1 MTYDHQMLTYLV
13 LSYLILW
20 AVNLKDVGRIR
31 IEKLVQANSTWRIL
45 IKHLDFNSL
54 EVFCEGSS
62 IGSLGSVLDGRVLG
76 GSGLLSGTFSTA
88 I

>member
-1 MTYDHQMLTYLV
+1 MTFECIQTILTH
-13 LSYLILW
+13 YLIQFSEFLS
-20 AVNLKDVGRIR
+20 LEIY
-31 IEKLVQANSTWRIL
+31 
-45 IKHLDFNSL
+45 LDFNSL

>member
-1 MTYDHQMLTYLV
+1 MY
-13 LSYLILW
+13 IL
-20 AVNLKDVGRIR
+20 LDP
-31 IEKLVQANSTWRIL
+31 
-45 IKHLDFNSL
+45 DFNSL